1 MSPLDDF
8 NFDEAMVDTGHR
20 SNNKRRLSD
29 KILAAFN
36 HAYAVGEDEIANQLR
51 DALAANESEGASR
64 PGRYERIGYDP
75 IGEADLWINFVKA
88 RNGYR
93 IACETDKSDTAASVI
108 CLETM
113 KDAYRRWSMG

>member
-20 SNNKRRLSD
+20 AEHKRRLSD

-36 HAYAVGEDEIANQLR
+36 HAYAVGETEIAKRLR
-51 DALAANESEGASR
+51 DALAANESEEASR
-64 PGRYERIGYDP
+64 PGGYERIGYDP
-75 IGEADLWINFVKA
+75 LGQADLWVDFVKA
-88 RNGYR
+88 RDGYKR
-93 IACETDKSDTAASVI
+93 ACETDSSDAAGSTI
-108 CLETM
+108 GLETM

>member
-64 PGRYERIGYDP
+64 PRRYERIGYDP

-93 IACETDKSDTAASVI
+93 TACETDKSDAAASVI
-108 CLETM
+108 SLETM